1 MQKVVLTIQAT
12 ERDNRTTPTERTAC
26 RMNKPTSWG
35 NSPDYAV
42 YYEAHRD
49 EILKS
54 ALDAIQPDF
63 MGMDRQQALTLAG
76 AMKNCGFTSA
86 DFADVMARSSADK
99 GTFAKQWERGK
110 ISGKGGNGRPDPGE
124 GTIIKYAQKC
134 GWKRPALEGMPTKTT
149 APAQVKKTPALM
161 AKYTDDFKIVC
172 IMDSQEYASK
182 PAKREAQTIR
192 SREKVPTPPP
202 VPMALADFA
211 RAITSGRTFSPTV
224 YSKEQNGIN
233 EDTGK
238 PRYNYRAICQQVF
251 VVDIDNEEAVLDE
264 SGRPVKDKNGK
275 QKKKRIDNPLTIER
289 ALQICELNEVQ
300 PFMVYETF
308 SSKDHRNDPEAPYTK
323 FRLCF
328 ATDKP
333 LTVQEYGERGIGQV
347 ISYFIGLFGLS
358 ADQTTT
364 DSARLIYGTDEKDSA
379 KLYKHVID
387 SRKLAE
393 KLLKSEAPAEE
404 EPETIQ
410 PRSAADYLA
419 DFRQK
424 IKDSASNPPI
434 STGFANLDGLL
445 DGGLYAGL
453 YFIGAISSLGKT
465 TFTLQIADNLAKQ
478 GQDVLILSLEMARDE
493 LIAKSISRLTFLAA
507 SERRNAKTTRSI
519 LSKYDKCNQT
529 EKDLID
535 GAIASYAEYAQ
546 HIYIEEG
553 IGDIGVEDIKE
564 RVKQHIAYTGNKP
577 VIVIDYAQILATYD
591 THLSDKQATDRNVT
605 ELKRLSRDYN
615 IPVIAISSFN
625 RDNYSEPLNL
635 TAFKESGSIEYS
647 SDTLIGLQYEGMDY
661 CDEDKDD
668 KTRRKRI
675 RKLLNEVSV
684 LGKEGEGIPVQ
695 LKVLKNRNGS
705 KGNVSYNFYAMF
717 NYFCE
722 NDGFIP
728 APEGMEDIFK
738 DIRNQKAK

>member
-1 MQKVVLTIQAT
+1 
-12 ERDNRTTPTERTAC
+12 
-26 RMNKPTSWG
+26 MNKPTSWD

-42 YYEAHRD
+42 YYEAHKE
-49 EILKS
+49 EIIQS
-54 ALDAIQPDF
+54 ALNAIQPDI

-76 AMKNCGFTSA
+76 AMKNLGYSKE
-86 DFADVMARSSADK
+86 DFAEVCARSSQDK
-99 GTFAKQWERGK
+99 GTFAKQWG
-110 ISGKGGNGRPDPGE
+110 SFTGKGKHGEATE
-124 GTIIKYAQKC
+124 GTIFEYAKAC
-134 GWKRPALEGMPTKTT
+134 GWKWPAPEALPTKTT
-149 APAQVKKTPALM
+149 APAQAKKTPALM

-182 PAKREAQTIR
+182 PAKGEAQAIR

-251 VVDIDNEEAVLDE
+251 VVDIDNEEDFIDSE
-264 SGRPVKDKNGK
+264 GK
-275 QKKKRIDNPLTIER
+275 HHKRRIQNPLTIDR

-347 ISYFIGLFGLS
+347 ISYFIGLFGSS
-358 ADQTTT
+358 ADQKTT
-364 DSARLIYGTDEKDSA
+364 DSARLIYGTDEKGSA

-404 EPETIQ
+404 EQEAIQ

-535 GAIASYAEYAQ
+535 GAITSYAEYAQ
-546 HIYIEEG
+546 HIYIDEG

-705 KGNVSYNFYAMF
+705 RGNVRYNFYAMF

-738 DIRNQKAK
+738 NARTQAAK